1 MIIVLY
7 VILSAIII
15 TAVILIITANH
26 FVNKLLI
33 KTNKKLFERKEKTK
47 EEDEEKKLIKE
58 KRKIWFE
65 ENQKDVYTVSCDNLK
80 LHAHLINNNSNVYI
94 IIVQPYEGR
103 GSYMKYFIEKFYNM
117 GFNVLAIDLR
127 SHGES
132 EGNIYSLGYLERLDV
147 LAWIKYINNNYNDEK
162 IIPKIILYGIS
173 MGANAVMMCSC
184 ENLNEASNKDLNNVK
199 AIIEDAGFTNAY
211 EQLKERLDIAYKFS
225 FLPIVEL
232 TSIMAKIRLRFSFDD
247 INVEK
252 SVSKSK
258 VPILFIHGNK
268 DELVNCNM
276 VHKLYNSC
284 SSEKEKLIIKDGG
297 HISAVMKDESLYW
310 NTINN
315 FINKYI

>member
-94 IIVQPYEGR
+94 IIVHPYEGR

-132 EGNIYSLGYLERLDV
+132 EGKIYSLGYLERLDV
-147 LAWIKYINNNYNDEK
+147 LAWIKYINNNYNNA
-162 IIPKIILYGIS
+162 KIILYGIS

-232 TSIMAKIRLRFSFDD
+232 TSIKCLNR
-247 INVEK
+247 
-252 SVSKSK
+252 
-258 VPILFIHGNK
+258 
-268 DELVNCNM
+268 
-276 VHKLYNSC
+276 
-284 SSEKEKLIIKDGG
+284 
-297 HISAVMKDESLYW
+297 
-310 NTINN
+310 
-315 FINKYI
+315 

>member
-7 VILSAIII
+7 IMLSVIII
-15 TAVILIITANH
+15 TAVTLIITANH

-65 ENQKDVYTVSCDNLK
+65 ENQKDIYTVSSDNLK
-80 LHAHLINNNSNVYI
+80 LHAHLINNNSDVYV
-94 IIVQPYEGR
+94 IIVHPYEGR

-132 EGNIYSLGYLERLDV
+132 EGKIYSLGYLERLDV
-147 LAWIKYINNNYNDEK
+147 LAWIKYINNNYNNA
-162 IIPKIILYGIS
+162 KIILYGIS
-173 MGANAVMMCSC
+173 MGANAVMMCSG
-184 ENLNEASNKDLNNVK
+184 ENLNEDSNKDLNNIK

-211 EQLKERLDIAYKFS
+211 EQLKERLDIANKFS

-232 TSIMAKIRLRFSFDD
+232 TSLMAKIRLRFSFND

-258 VPILFIHGNK
+258 VPILFIHGDK

-276 VHKLYNSC
+276 LHKLYNSC